1 MSMRQ
6 LAGFVLAAFFL
17 AGMPTPQAQPQ
28 APIRYTI
35 SFPAPQT
42 NFLDV
47 EAIVPTDGR
56 PAIELFMAVWTPGSY
71 LIREYER
78 NVENV
83 RATAGGRPLQVDKP
97 VKNRWR
103 ITTGGAREVTVAYR
117 VFSHEM
123 TVRSN
128 WVEVDFAMIRSEER
142 RVGKE

>member
-17 AGMPTPQAQPQ
+17 APAPTLQAQPH

-56 PAIELFMAVWTPGSY
+56 PAIDLFMAVWTPGPY

-83 RATAGGRPLQVDKP
+83 KAMEGGRALQIDKP

-103 ITTGGAREVTVAYR
+103 ITTGGAREVTVTYR
-117 VFSHEM
+117 VFGHEM

-128 WVEVDFAMIRSEER
+128 WVEADFAMINGAPTFLS
-142 RVGKE
+142 